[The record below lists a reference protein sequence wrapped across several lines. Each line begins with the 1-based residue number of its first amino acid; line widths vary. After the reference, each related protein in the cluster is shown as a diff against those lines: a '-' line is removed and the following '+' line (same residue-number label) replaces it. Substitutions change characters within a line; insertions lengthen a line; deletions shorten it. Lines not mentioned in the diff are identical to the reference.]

1 MTLIKRVPLQSEI
14 IEFIKNYVEENN
26 LKSGDRLPS
35 QNELIEMLGV
45 SRTSLREAVKTLEAK
60 NFLEVLNGKGIF
72 LKNASSDI
80 LYTQIEF
87 KKEKESILE
96 LLEVRRIIEKEIMS
110 LIVKNATEEELDEI
124 EKILNVVMDKYNK
137 GEKQN
142 KEDKEFHLA
151 IYKFCHNKIMY
162 QLIFSIEDMLSKLWN
177 FPLGLEDPFID
188 TIPLHKELFD
198 NIRKRDIK
206 KAQAVNDK
214 ILNMMCNEV
223 KKAEL

>member
-1 MTLIKRVPLQSEI
+1 VTLIKRVPLQSEI

-214 ILNMMCNEV
+214 ILNMMCDEV

>member
-214 ILNMMCNEV
+214 ILNMMCDEV